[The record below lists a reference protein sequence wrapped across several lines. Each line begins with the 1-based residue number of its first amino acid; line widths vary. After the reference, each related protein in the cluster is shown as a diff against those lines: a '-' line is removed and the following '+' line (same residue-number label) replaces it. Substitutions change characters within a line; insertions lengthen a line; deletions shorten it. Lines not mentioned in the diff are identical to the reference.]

1 MKSLTRPRGLI
12 VISIVLGLA
21 GILSLIGGIVPSAFS
36 LSSQT
41 INLGFLQFLAP
52 VLPIVLIVL
61 GVFYLSLSY
70 GLWKGYHWAWAAN
83 VVFILIHIVADIGFI
98 ASRSFAID
106 KVVGLAIIVSMLGYL
121 LLPRVRA
128 YFSKGN
134 THGSS
139 GHSDAVKP

>member
-12 VISIVLGLA
+12 VISIVLSLA
-21 GILSLIGGIVPSAFS
+21 GILSLIGGIIPSAFS

-52 VLPIVLIVL
+52 VLPIILIVL
-61 GVFYLSLSY
+61 GVFYLGLSY
-70 GLWKGYHWAWAAN
+70 GLWKGYRWAWAAN
-83 VVFILIHIVADIGFI
+83 VVFILIHIVADIGFV

-128 YFSKGN
+128 YFGKGN
-134 THGSS
+134 AHGSS
-139 GHSDAVKP
+139 VRPDAVKL